1 MILYIV
7 YSQCFEISSRSSLRR
22 GALLFLEP
30 CNSSYCTRVL
40 LIVTRKKKHCF
51 NSFLFCSRV
60 WLSPL
65 WRFVGLHVRYCW
77 RYTHCCRDVNQTGML
92 HSNQLARRLAS
103 CPKVSGANFCSCN
116 HSFQGFF
123 FFCFFIIF
131 TICCFWKMKML
142 YDSDKCGCCKNLFF
156 HKTNPAP

>member
-1 MILYIV
+1 MILYIL

-30 CNSSYCTRVL
+30 RNSSYCTRVL

-123 FFCFFIIF
+123 V
-131 TICCFWKMKML
+131 CCFWKMKML
-142 YDSDKCGCCKNLFF
+142 YGSDKCGCCKNLFF